1 MCRRADE
8 KGIQTV
14 AIMRVHVAEGHADI
28 GRDWSPERELSDL
41 MQQHGESLFNFL
53 LVLVRERELA
63 LDCLQETFTRA
74 FEQLRRGKPVNRPW
88 LYTVARN
95 RTIDEFRHRQRV
107 TADSER
113 LEEMPEKEPNRQGR
127 VHHVLS
133 NLTEEEREI
142 FYLFIFDRFKTAEI
156 AAMLGI
162 GAGAARMRIFRAR
175 ERFRT
180 LYGEFQ

>member
-1 MCRRADE
+1 MYQRADE
-8 KGIQTV
+8 KGIQPV

-28 GRDWSPERELSDL
+28 EHDWSPERELSDL
-41 MQQHGESLFNFL
+41 MQQHGESLFSFL

-74 FEQLRRGKPVNRPW
+74 FEHLRRGKPVNRPW

-113 LEEMPEKEPNRQGR
+113 LKEMPEKEPSRHGR
-127 VHHVLS
+127 VRHVLAT
-133 NLTEEEREI
+133 LTEEEREVL
-142 FYLFIFDRFKTAEI
+142 YLFIFDRFKTAEI